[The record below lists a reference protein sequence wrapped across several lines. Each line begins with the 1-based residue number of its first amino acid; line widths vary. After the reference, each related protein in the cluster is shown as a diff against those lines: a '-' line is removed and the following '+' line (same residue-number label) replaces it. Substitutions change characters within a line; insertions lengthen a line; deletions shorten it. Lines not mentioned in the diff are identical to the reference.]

1 MDSEFGFLL
10 AMAAVPPGDLAAMAA
25 AAAPAPTASAA
36 SIDPDLIPK
45 NEVQVWAQSL
55 WYGRKGISYFSFQG
69 STGATPRV
77 RHERA
82 RGQVETCR

>member
-25 AAAPAPTASAA
+25 AAALAPTASAA

-45 NEVQVWAQSL
+45 NEVQVWAQS
-55 WYGRKGISYFSFQG
+55 F
-69 STGATPRV
+69 
-77 RHERA
+77 
-82 RGQVETCR
+82 

>member
-45 NEVQVWAQSL
+45 NEVWAQ
-55 WYGRKGISYFSFQG
+55 
-69 STGATPRV
+69 
-77 RHERA
+77 
-82 RGQVETCR
+82 